1 MRRLIITGTAALLAA
16 ATVAAC
22 SSSSPSSSS
31 SSSSTSP
38 SSSPASSSASSS
50 PAAKGP
56 SGTLTISNEQGTQW
70 NCSFNP
76 FNPGDLGEGVTMGQ
90 VYEPLAFVDTLDN
103 GKTTPWLAT
112 SWTWSKNNT
121 VLTFAIRP
129 GVNFSDG
136 TPMTAADVAYT
147 FNLIKKDSGLDVN
160 SVWSVLSSV
169 TQSGNNVV
177 FTFKNAA
184 VPYFYYIADQIP
196 IVPEHVW
203 SKISNPVTYAD
214 SSPVGTGAFTVQQ
227 CTPQNIT
234 YAANLH
240 YWQPGEPKIAKVL
253 YPAFTSNDPANTYL
267 ATGQAQWGSQF
278 IPNIQAVYG
287 SKSPN
292 NKYWFPPI
300 ANVSL
305 IPNLTVG
312 GLNDV
317 KVRQAMAY
325 AIDRNKV
332 ANIGEYGEEP
342 GANQN
347 DIAAPTFSAWM
358 DTTDAAKYN
367 YGYNPAKAKQILEQ
381 DGYTMGSDGIMAKG
395 GQKLS
400 FSVINIGG
408 YSDWV
413 ASMSV
418 IQSQLKAVGIQITP
432 DNLAQNDFLNRLYS
446 GNFQLAYYA
455 ETGGPTPY
463 YEFRQWLYSANSA
476 AIGKQASSNWERYS
490 NPQTDQLLNSYATTT
505 SSATQH
511 QIVDQLQQV
520 VLSDVPYIPITEE
533 VGWFQYNTASF
544 TGWPSPS
551 DPYAIPAAYAY
562 PDMGQVLLHLAPT
575 S

>member
-1 MRRLIITGTAALLAA
+1 
-16 ATVAAC
+16 
-22 SSSSPSSSS
+22 
-31 SSSSTSP
+31 
-38 SSSPASSSASSS
+38 
-50 PAAKGP
+50 
-56 SGTLTISNEQGTQW
+56 
-70 NCSFNP
+70 
-76 FNPGDLGEGVTMGQ
+76 MGQ
-90 VYEPLAFVDTLDN
+90 VYEPLAFVDTLES
-103 GKTTPWLAT
+103 GKASPWLAT
-112 SWTWSKNNT
+112 SWAWSDSNK
-121 VLTFAIRP
+121 VLTFVIRQ

-136 TPMTAADVAYT
+136 TPMTAADVAFT
-147 FNLIKKDSGLDVN
+147 FNLMKKYTGLDVN

-169 TQSGNNVV
+169 AQSGDNVI
-177 FTFKNAA
+177 FTFKNPA

-196 IVPEHVW
+196 IVPEHIW

-214 SSPVGTGAFTVQQ
+214 SSPVGTGAFIVQP

-234 YAANLH
+234 YVANPH

-278 IPNIQAVYG
+278 IPNIQAVY
-287 SKSPN
+287 SAKSPN
-292 NKYWFPPI
+292 NHYWFPPI

-305 IPNLTVG
+305 IPNLTAA
-312 GLNDV
+312 GLSDV
-317 KVRQAMAY
+317 AVRQAMAY

-342 GANQN
+342 GANQS
-347 DIAAPTFSAWM
+347 DIDTPTFSSWM
-358 DTTDAAKYN
+358 DTTAAVKYN
-367 YGYNPAKAKQILEQ
+367 YGYNPSKAMSLLKA
-381 DGYTMGSDGIMAKG
+381 DGYTMGSDGIFAKG

-418 IQSQLKAVGIQITP
+418 IQSELKAVGIQITP
-432 DNLAQNDFLNRLYS
+432 DNLAQNDFLSRLYS
-446 GNFQLAYYA
+446 GNYQLAYYA

-476 AIGKQASSNWERYS
+476 PIGKNASSNWERY
-490 NPQTDQLLNSYATTT
+490 NNTATDSLLNSYAVTTDP
-505 SSATQH
+505 ATQH
-511 QIVDQLQQV
+511 QIVDQLQQI

-533 VGWFQYNTASF
+533 VGWFQYNTGSF
-544 TGWPSPS
+544 TGWPTPS
-551 DPYAIPAAYAY
+551 NPYAIPAAYAY